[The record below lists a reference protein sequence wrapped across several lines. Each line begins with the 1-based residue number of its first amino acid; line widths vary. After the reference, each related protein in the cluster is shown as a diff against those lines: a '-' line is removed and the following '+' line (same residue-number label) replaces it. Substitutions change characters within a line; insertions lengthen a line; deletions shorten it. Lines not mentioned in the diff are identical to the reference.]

1 MRDIGGRVNLPN
13 RAAYATAKAFVMD
26 PAGQKLYLTFFNG
39 LLIRNKMCQIAYMR
53 QTPCNYQMRSDNMG
67 LGDMLGKAV
76 SSFGG
81 TDAIVS
87 KISESGL
94 DMSALADMDVEGVT
108 SMLESKGI
116 DLSMLEG
123 LGLSVDDVIEK
134 IKAHIAG

>member
-1 MRDIGGRVNLPN
+1 
-13 RAAYATAKAFVMD
+13 
-26 PAGQKLYLTFFNG
+26 
-39 LLIRNKMCQIAYMR
+39 
-53 QTPCNYQMRSDNMG
+53 MG

-94 DMSALADMDVEGVT
+94 DLSALADMDTDGVT